1 MKFGAM
7 LSDVLQSLV
16 KAPVTERY
24 PFQKKAA
31 PERLRGKLLWQRE
44 SCTGC
49 GLCAKDCPA
58 NALEV
63 IAIDKKAKKIVMHYD
78 VDHCIFCGPVLETL
92 TAVLNE
98 MGISKSSIQI
108 INVDENPKITEEDLP
123 ALPTIQMGMDQLSGF
138 LSEDD
143 LREAVSKMVFMSG
156 G

>member
-44 SCTGC
+44 SCTAC

-58 NALEV
+58 GALEV

-78 VDHCIFCGPVLETL
+78 VDHCIFCGQCVFSCRQGCMALPSTDWELAALTREGYAQDYGQEDDVRAVLEGL
-92 TAVLNE
+92 LAD
-98 MGISKSSIQI
+98 GAA
-108 INVDENPKITEEDLP
+108 P
-123 ALPTIQMGMDQLSGF
+123 ADG
-138 LSEDD
+138 
-143 LREAVSKMVFMSG
+143 K
-156 G
+156 